1 MRRMYWLVTK
11 EAADITSLLNSGI
24 SLSAG
29 EWTRF
34 RTQSQSTASKYA
46 EKGKEMFAKIVFIK

>member
-1 MRRMYWLVTK
+1 MYWLVTK